1 MEKRHP
7 FSIWFVIG
15 ILLDIYGVIIL
26 GAGIYNYFN
35 PPPPANRVVLYH
47 LHVDIWWGVL
57 LLAIGLVYTLSHLH
71 QKKKSVQA

>member
-1 MEKRHP
+1 MEKKHP

-35 PPPPANRVVLYH
+35 PPPSANRVVLYH

-57 LLAIGLVYTLSHLH
+57 LLAIGMVYTLSHLH
-71 QKKKSVQA
+71 QKKKSLQA

>member
-1 MEKRHP
+1 MEKQHP

-26 GAGIYNYFN
+26 GAGIYNLIN
-35 PPPPANRVVLYH
+35 PPAKPVVLSH

-71 QKKKSVQA
+71 QKKKTAQA